1 MSDYYIQE
9 KRWRLL
15 THHKKSVRTMALHPK
30 ENAFASAS
38 ADNTNKFGLPKGEF
52 CHNMLSQQMT
62 IINVVAGVM
71 VTGVYGSGTE
81 TFVQPGSLEGE
92 AGIYAACYDQTGSR
106 LVTCEA
112 DKTIKMSKEDENATP
127 ETHPVN
133 FKPPKDIR
141 RFY

>member
-1 MSDYYIQE
+1 ME

-71 VTGVYGSGTE
+71 VTG
-81 TFVQPGSLEGE
+81 GSLEGE

>member
-1 MSDYYIQE
+1 MKKE

-71 VTGVYGSGTE
+71 VTG
-81 TFVQPGSLEGE
+81 GSLEGE